1 MTGVLGFGFYRVAL
15 GPAVV
20 NGITT
25 AALYGVIA
33 VALVLSFRM
42 SRTVA
47 FVHGGIAMLAGYLY
61 WYLTFPSAY
70 FPDTKRWPA
79 GLAVAFIV
87 VVGAVVG
94 LVYGTLVMGRMK
106 TWPRVTVTT
115 FSLGVMLLVAGLM
128 ASIWIG
134 LSEDITGPFG
144 KVHYRVFGQLV
155 SRNEIAELVSLI
167 VLVAVLTYVL
177 NRTRTGT
184 YVRAIADD
192 LEAAQ
197 LMGIPVER
205 VGTGVWAIS
214 GMVSALAGILIA
226 AEINVSLAS
235 FLLVMLRA
243 FTVSM
248 LGGFNSLPLV
258 IVGGLLFGLTEST
271 IGGGVFGT
279 VDSGAR
285 EIVLMVFLLG
295 AIYALYRFGN
305 KATQTEL
312 LEAK

>member
-1 MTGVLGFGFYRVAL
+1 MTGVLGIEFHRVAL
-15 GPAVV
+15 GPGIV
-20 NGITT
+20 NGVTT

-70 FPDTKRWPA
+70 FPDTKRWPV
-79 GLAVAFIV
+79 GLAILFV
-87 VVGAVVG
+87 VVLGAVVG
-94 LVYGTLVMGRMK
+94 TVYGTLVMGRMK

-134 LSEDITGPFG
+134 LAEDITSPFG
-144 KVHYRVFGQLV
+144 NAHYQLLGQRV
-155 SRNEIAELVSLI
+155 SRNEIVELVTLI
-167 VLVAVLTYVL
+167 VLVAILTFIL
-177 NRTRTGT
+177 NKTRTGT

-192 LEAAQ
+192 IEAAQ
-197 LMGIPVER
+197 LVGIPVER

-214 GMVSALAGILIA
+214 GMVSALAGVLIA
-226 AEINVSLAS
+226 AQINVSLAS
-235 FLLVMLRA
+235 FLLIMLRA
-243 FTVSM
+243 FTVAM
-248 LGGFNSLPLV
+248 IGGFSSLPLV
-258 IVGGLLFGLTEST
+258 LLGGVLFGLTESI

-279 VDSGAR
+279 VDSGLR
-285 EIVLMVFLLG
+285 EVILMGFLLG
-295 AIYALYRFGN
+295 TIYVLFKFGRN
-305 KATQTEL
+305 ATQSDL
-312 LEAK
+312 LEAR

>member
-1 MTGVLGFGFYRVAL
+1 MVGVVGLEFNRVAL
-15 GPAVV
+15 GPGIV
-20 NGITT
+20 NGVTQ

-79 GLAVAFIV
+79 GVALTFV
-87 VVGAVVG
+87 VVIGAVVG

-106 TWPRVTVTT
+106 TWPRTTVTT
-115 FSLGVMLLVAGLM
+115 FSLGVMLLVAGVM
-128 ASIWIG
+128 ASTWIG
-134 LSEDITGPFG
+134 LSEDIDGPFG
-144 KVHYRVFGQLV
+144 NGRSRIFGQLV
-155 SRNEIAELVSLI
+155 SRNEMAEVVALV

-205 VGTGVWAIS
+205 VGTGVWAVS
-214 GMVSALAGILIA
+214 GMVSALAGVLIA
-226 AEINVSLAS
+226 AQINVSLAS
-235 FLLVMLRA
+235 FLVVMLRA

-258 IVGGLLFGLTEST
+258 LVGGMVFGLTEST

-279 VDSGAR
+279 VDSGVR
-285 EIVLMVFLLG
+285 EMLLMVFLLG
-295 AIYALYRFGN
+295 TIYGLYRLGN
-305 KATQTEL
+305 KATQAGL
-312 LEAK
+312 LEAN

>member
-1 MTGVLGFGFYRVAL
+1 MAGVLGLEFHSVAL
-15 GPAVV
+15 GPGIV

-70 FPDTKRWPA
+70 FPDTKRWPV
-79 GLAVAFIV
+79 GLAILFV
-87 VVGAVVG
+87 VIIGG
-94 LVYGTLVMGRMK
+94 ITGTVYGTLVMGRMK

-134 LSEDITGPFG
+134 LSEDITSPFG
-144 KVHYRVFGQLV
+144 NANYQVFGQRV
-155 SRNEIAELVSLI
+155 SRNELVELISLI
-167 VLVAVLTYVL
+167 VLVAVLTFVL
-177 NRTRTGT
+177 NKTRTGT

-192 LEAAQ
+192 IEAAS
-197 LMGIPVER
+197 LVGIPVEK
-205 VGTGVWAIS
+205 VGTGVWAMS
-214 GMVSALAGILIA
+214 GMVAALAGVLIA
-226 AEINVSLAS
+226 AQINVSLAS

-243 FTVSM
+243 FTVAM
-248 LGGFNSLPLV
+248 IGGFSSLPLV
-258 IVGGLLFGLTEST
+258 IVGGILFGLTEAI
-271 IGGGVFGT
+271 IGGGAFGN
-279 VDSGAR
+279 VDSGLR
-285 EIVLMVFLLG
+285 EVILMGFLLG
-295 AIYALYRFGN
+295 TIYVLFKFGH
-305 KATQTEL
+305 KATQGDL